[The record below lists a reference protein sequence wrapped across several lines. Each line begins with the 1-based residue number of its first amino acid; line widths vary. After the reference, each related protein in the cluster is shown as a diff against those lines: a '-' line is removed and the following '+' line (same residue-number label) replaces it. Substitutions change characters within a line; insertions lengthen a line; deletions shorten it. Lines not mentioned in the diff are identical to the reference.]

1 MKKAI
6 YCYNID
12 DVDQHILETITAPMN
27 IELGLLDDGMLKMTV
42 EEILQRQPASNQ
54 DCTRFDISFMLMD
67 ELSDEE
73 MKQILS
79 AGEQAHWHFDP
90 IILFFNFLPFQ
101 TGQTSELHIQN
112 CFRLNFAQA
121 EVFHQTVHRNGSI
134 LGTADQANDRVN
146 VIQRNLQ
153 AFQDMRTILR
163 FLQFKACPAH
173 RNVDLVIEIAL

>member
-79 AGEQAHWHFDP
+79 AGEQAQWHFDP
-90 IILFFNFLPFQ
+90 IKMFVTEHNRLWTMETLFGEVMKEHQMYAKAEQVAAILRRADQLDLKTWPAEQAERLNIALMKGYMLLKSGRFDEAQLDQ
-101 TGQTSELHIQN
+101 TLSELT
-112 CFRLNFAQA
+112 QA
-121 EVFHQTVHRNGSI
+121 MGE
-134 LGTADQANDRVN
+134 
-146 VIQRNLQ
+146 
-153 AFQDMRTILR
+153 
-163 FLQFKACPAH
+163 
-173 RNVDLVIEIAL
+173 

>member
-90 IILFFNFLPFQ
+90 IKMCLTVGFLALFMLLVFYFPEKRPEPKEREQ
-101 TGQTSELHIQN
+101 VKKTKRKKGEL
-112 CFRLNFAQA
+112 RL
-121 EVFHQTVHRNGSI
+121 
-134 LGTADQANDRVN
+134 
-146 VIQRNLQ
+146 
-153 AFQDMRTILR
+153 
-163 FLQFKACPAH
+163 
-173 RNVDLVIEIAL
+173 

>member
-42 EEILQRQPASNQ
+42 ERSCSGACQQSGLHAV
-54 DCTRFDISFMLMD
+54 CHSFMLMD

-90 IILFFNFLPFQ
+90 IKMFVTEHNRLWTLETLFGEVMKEHQLFAKAEQVAAILRRADQLDLKTWPAEQ
-101 TGQTSELHIQN
+101 AE
-112 CFRLNFAQA
+112 RLN
-121 EVFHQTVHRNGSI
+121 
-134 LGTADQANDRVN
+134 
-146 VIQRNLQ
+146 
-153 AFQDMRTILR
+153 
-163 FLQFKACPAH
+163 
-173 RNVDLVIEIAL
+173 IALMKGYMLLKSGPL

>member
-1 MKKAI
+1 MKKRFV
-6 YCYNID
+6 CNID

-90 IILFFNFLPFQ
+90 IKMFVTEHTRLWTLETLFGEVMKEHQL
-101 TGQTSELHIQN
+101 
-112 CFRLNFAQA
+112 FAKA
-121 EVFHQTVHRNGSI
+121 EQV
-134 LGTADQANDRVN
+134 AA
-146 VIQRNLQ
+146 
-153 AFQDMRTILR
+153 ILR
-163 FLQFKACPAH
+163 RRSAGFENLAGRAGGTPEYRADERLHVVKERPL
-173 RNVDLVIEIAL
+173 R